1 MWNAFGVSPDVKE
14 QKIFVVAIAVPI
26 ETEKQKISPNLP
38 ILLINKNF
46 PLVLVPANY
55 PWTVRKTARI
65 MTLFV
70 KFLTPREICQ
80 YPKGPMIPHTYD
92 DWSVTNGTRAR
103 TVEGVKI
110 WCSYGGVQGQR
121 QDPTSVKRP
130 TDSPKVKIYLD
141 SGNTQKEKL

>member
-1 MWNAFGVSPDVKE
+1 VWNAFGVSPDVKE

-92 DWSVTNGTRAR
+92 D
-103 TVEGVKI
+103 
-110 WCSYGGVQGQR
+110 
-121 QDPTSVKRP
+121 
-130 TDSPKVKIYLD
+130 
-141 SGNTQKEKL
+141 